1 MEEFRSECMLTA
13 IVTIIIFLVLIS
25 LHEFGHFIM
34 AKLSGVSV
42 LEFSVGMG
50 PAIFKKQGRETLYSV
65 RVFPV
70 GGYCKLEGEDVKSDD
85 PKAFCNQKLFKRFL
99 VVVSGAVFNIILGF
113 FLFVII
119 TAIQPHREG
128 EPNSVNVP
136 VIGTVVENSYMQDAG
151 ILPGDKITKINSHSI
166 NCYQDISLY
175 TDEFSPNEEVGVE
188 IMRDGERLTFYL
200 LPTLSETV
208 YNYREENVE
217 VIQKIN
223 GYETR
228 NVYEYNK
235 ENVNEAKK
243 LVGQSTSE
251 KRLILGFTPKSEPV
265 TLKNIFPYAFHQT
278 GYVVRMVYSAFW
290 DLITGRSGF
299 DQVSG
304 PVGIVSAVNTAV
316 NTGAYRLINIL
327 SLAALLT
334 INLGVFNLLPLPALD
349 GGRLFFMVIEFIRRK
364 PIPAEKEG
372 MVHAIGL
379 LLLLCLAAVISF
391 NDIMKL
397 IK

>member
-1 MEEFRSECMLTA
+1 MLTA
-13 IVTIIIFLVLIS
+13 VVTIIIFLVLIS

-34 AKLSGVSV
+34 AKLSGVRV

-50 PAIFKKQGRETLYSV
+50 PAIFKRQGRETLYSV
-65 RVFPV
+65 RIFPV
-70 GGYCKLEGEDVKSDD
+70 GGYCRLEGEDVKSDD

-119 TAIQPHREG
+119 TAIGPHPEG
-128 EPNSVNVP
+128 EPNSINIP
-136 VIGTVVENSYMQDAG
+136 VIDTVVENSYMEDAG
-151 ILPGDKITKINSHSI
+151 ILPGDKITKINSHKI
-166 NCYQDISLY
+166 RCYRDISLY
-175 TDEFSPNEEVGVE
+175 TDEFSQDEEVRLE
-188 IMRDGERLTFYL
+188 ILRDDEKLTFYI
-200 LPTLSETV
+200 LPTVRETV

-217 VIQKIN
+217 VIQTIN
-223 GYETR
+223 GYKTR
-228 NVYEYNK
+228 NIYEYN
-235 ENVNEAKK
+235 EGNIEEAKK
-243 LVGQSTSE
+243 LQGQSVTE
-251 KRLILGFTPKSEPV
+251 KKLVLGFTPKSEPV

-299 DQVSG
+299 EQVSG
-304 PVGIVSAVNTAV
+304 PVGIVSAVNTVV

-349 GGRLFFMVIEFIRRK
+349 GGRLFFMIIEFVRRK

-379 LLLLCLAAVISF
+379 MLLLCLAVVISF
-391 NDIMKL
+391 NDIIKL

>member
-1 MEEFRSECMLTA
+1 MLTA

-34 AKLSGVSV
+34 AKLSGVNV

-50 PAIFKKQGRETLYSV
+50 PAIFKKQGGETLYSV
-65 RVFPV
+65 RIFPV
-70 GGYCKLEGEDVKSDD
+70 GGYCKLEGEDEKSDD

-119 TAIQPHREG
+119 TAIAPHPVG
-128 EPNSVNVP
+128 EPNSINIP
-136 VIGTVVENSYMQDAG
+136 IIDTVVENSYLEDLG
-151 ILPGDKITKINSHSI
+151 ILPGDEITKINSHKI
-166 NCYQDISLY
+166 RCYQDISLY
-175 TDEFSPNEEVGVE
+175 TNEFSQDEEVSVE
-188 IMRDGERLTFYL
+188 ILRNGEKLTFYI
-200 LPTLSETV
+200 LPTLSETN
-208 YNYREENVE
+208 YNYGEENVE
-217 VIQKIN
+217 VIQIIN

-228 NVYEYNK
+228 NVYEYN
-235 ENVNEAKK
+235 EQNREEAKT
-243 LVGQSTSE
+243 LAGQSASE
-251 KRLILGFTPKSEPV
+251 KRLILGFTPRKEPV
-265 TLKNIFPYAFHQT
+265 GINNIFSYSLNQT

-290 DLITGRSGF
+290 DLITGHSGF

-316 NTGAYRLINIL
+316 NTGSYRMVNIL

-349 GGRLFFMVIEFIRRK
+349 GGRLFFMIIEFIRRK

-379 LLLLCLAAVISF
+379 ILLLCFAVVISF
-391 NDIMKL
+391 NDIIKL
-397 IK
+397 IR

>member
-1 MEEFRSECMLTA
+1 MLTA

-34 AKLSGVSV
+34 AKLSGVNV

-50 PAIFKKQGRETLYSV
+50 PAIFKKQGGETLYSV
-65 RVFPV
+65 RIFPV
-70 GGYCKLEGEDVKSDD
+70 GGYCKLEGEDEKSDD

-119 TAIQPHREG
+119 TAIAPHPVG
-128 EPNSVNVP
+128 EPNSINIP
-136 VIGTVVENSYMQDAG
+136 IIDTVVENSYLEDSG
-151 ILPGDKITKINSHSI
+151 ILPGDEITKNNSHKI
-166 NCYQDISLY
+166 RCYQDISLY
-175 TDEFSPNEEVGVE
+175 TNEFSQDEEVSVE
-188 IMRDGERLTFYL
+188 ILRNGEKLTFYI
-200 LPTLSETV
+200 LPTLSETN
-208 YNYREENVE
+208 YNYGEENVE
-217 VIQKIN
+217 VIQIIN

-228 NVYEYNK
+228 NVYEYN
-235 ENVNEAKK
+235 EQNREEAKT
-243 LVGQSTSE
+243 LAGQSASE
-251 KRLILGFTPKSEPV
+251 KRLILGFTPRKEPV
-265 TLKNIFPYAFHQT
+265 GINNIFSYSLNQT

-290 DLITGRSGF
+290 DLITGHSGF

-316 NTGAYRLINIL
+316 NTGSYRMVNIL

-349 GGRLFFMVIEFIRRK
+349 GGRLFFMIIEFIRRK

-379 LLLLCLAAVISF
+379 ILLLCFAVVISF
-391 NDIMKL
+391 NDIIKL
-397 IK
+397 IR

>member
-1 MEEFRSECMLTA
+1 MLTA

-34 AKLSGVSV
+34 AKLSGVNV

-50 PAIFKKQGRETLYSV
+50 PAIFKKQGGETLYSV
-65 RVFPV
+65 RIFPV
-70 GGYCKLEGEDVKSDD
+70 GGYCKLEGEDEKSDD

-119 TAIQPHREG
+119 TAIAPHPVG
-128 EPNSVNVP
+128 EPNSINIP
-136 VIGTVVENSYMQDAG
+136 IIDTVVENSYLEDSG
-151 ILPGDKITKINSHSI
+151 ILPGDEITKINSHKI
-166 NCYQDISLY
+166 RYYQDISLY
-175 TDEFSPNEEVGVE
+175 TNEFSQDEEVSVE
-188 IMRDGERLTFYL
+188 ILRNGEKLTFYI
-200 LPTLSETV
+200 LPTLSETN
-208 YNYREENVE
+208 YNYGEENVE
-217 VIQKIN
+217 VIQIIN

-228 NVYEYNK
+228 NVYEYN
-235 ENVNEAKK
+235 EQNREEAKT
-243 LVGQSTSE
+243 LAGQSASE
-251 KRLILGFTPKSEPV
+251 KRLILGFTPRQEPV
-265 TLKNIFPYAFHQT
+265 GINNIFSYSLNQT

-290 DLITGRSGF
+290 DLITGHSGF

-316 NTGAYRLINIL
+316 NTGSYRMVNIL

-349 GGRLFFMVIEFIRRK
+349 GGRLFFMIIEFIRRK

-379 LLLLCLAAVISF
+379 ILLLCFAVVISF
-391 NDIMKL
+391 NDIIKL
-397 IK
+397 IR